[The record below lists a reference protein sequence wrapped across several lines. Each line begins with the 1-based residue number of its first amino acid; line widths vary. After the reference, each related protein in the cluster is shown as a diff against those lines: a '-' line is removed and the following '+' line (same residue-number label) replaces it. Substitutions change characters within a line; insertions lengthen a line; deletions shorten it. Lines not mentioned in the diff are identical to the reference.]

1 MYVHVSLSVT
11 FMYDQCRMYK
21 NLYLNSDRIVLLSNE
36 FKEFIY
42 QIVWYKRIL

>member
-1 MYVHVSLSVT
+1 MYVHVSSPLH

-36 FKEFIY
+36 FKEYISNCLK
-42 QIVWYKRIL
+42 V